1 MKVVKKL
8 VVLLSMVGALPIVA
22 VSAATPEQAY
32 VELFRKA
39 PGVPV
44 PVSVVSPTVVG
55 SEFHGTSVQLEF
67 VVDVQGRPTGFKVV
81 SSPDPVL
88 ADLVVDAVK
97 KWRFLP
103 AEANGLPVATKVAL
117 PVKIVDPALTGT
129 RYAAAK

>member
-1 MKVVKKL
+1 MKAVKKL
-8 VVLLSMVGALPIVA
+8 VVLLSMGALPFVA

-32 VELFRKA
+32 VESFRKV
-39 PGVPV
+39 PGGPV

-67 VVDVQGRPTGFKVV
+67 VVDAQGRPTGFKVV
-81 SSPDPVL
+81 SSPDPIL
-88 ADLVVDAVK
+88 AETVVGAVK

-103 AEANGLPVATKVAL
+103 AESNGVPVATKVAL
-117 PVKIVDPALTGT
+117 PVKIVDPALSGT